1 LEQITRLQSPFKCPV
16 RMEQGVTA
24 VALEPAYWN
33 QVRLIALERRCTI
46 EALVSEI
53 NHKGRLLPFQG
64 LKYRRVLSL
73 SAAIRLFVLQDVL
86 AKLEKAN
93 ERANRL
99 AEAERRSSH
108 HSPGR
113 ERLSHFPPG
122 GPPPPRAGAAHE
134 TSGRRETEVVG
145 SARRSYTPQGPS
157 SLQSQLTRGC
167 VVSTLR
173 RCSARRFA
181 DGIEDGIVY
190 RQAQR

>member
-1 LEQITRLQSPFKCPV
+1 VAASRRIILCRYHLWRRGIDDFGLLS
-16 RMEQGVTA
+16 A
-24 VALEPAYWN
+24 VDRRRCLEPKWKASFEMAQAKAEVAGDNRPMQARLGYW
-33 QVRLIALERRCTI
+33 RELEIA
-46 EALVSEI
+46 AV
-53 NHKGRLLPFQG
+53 Q
-64 LKYRRVLSL
+64 
-73 SAAIRLFVLQDVL
+73 SAAGRQDVL

-157 SLQSQLTRGC
+157 WLQSQLTRGC